1 MVPKDN
7 FLVSIFQYSLS
18 NFANMKKARY
28 NVIGVMSGTSLDGID
43 IIYVEFEFGNKTI
56 FKILE
61 SSTIPYPQK
70 WRNLLTDAIN
80 YCSSEL
86 EEFNIEYTRYL
97 GDLLVAFIQTN
108 KIKNLDLIASHG
120 HTIHHRPEEKYT
132 LQIGNL
138 PELASNTRE
147 NIVCDFRVQDVQ
159 FGGQGA
165 PLVPIG
171 DRLLFS
177 EYEYCLNLGGF
188 ANVSSESKSGRVAYD
203 ICAVNTVLNYY
214 SQQLGMEYDRGGKVA
229 SRGTLNKTLL
239 KELNALSFYEHLPP
253 KSLGIEWVNNEI
265 FPVLKN
271 YEEDIPSVLHTYTV
285 HIAEMISKA
294 FDNSPTSKV
303 LVTGGGAF
311 NDFLMTKIREYSK
324 NEIVIPSQEII
335 NFKEALIFALLGVLK
350 VRDEINV
357 LSSVTGAK
365 KDHSSGVIYKP

>member
-1 MVPKDN
+1 
-7 FLVSIFQYSLS
+7 
-18 NFANMKKARY
+18 MKKARY

-138 PELASNTRE
+138 PELASSTRE

-188 ANVSSESKSGRVAYD
+188 ANVSNESKVGRVAYD

-311 NDFLMTKIREYSK
+311 NDFLMTKIREHSK
-324 NEIVIPSQEII
+324 NEIVIPSKEII